1 MEYPTLDKVMTQPLS
16 EESVPPRRRWSP
28 TVPRDRPWLA
38 LTVVALWYVFLG
50 WSLYSARASGVLW
63 ISTGVLSGAIAVAVS
78 VSWIWGV
85 PLVAGGA
92 GWLAADVVL
101 QALWLRGNDVLQ
113 AFLADYFFLGM
124 ALPSRELLHGALRL
138 LLFLL
143 WFSPLF
149 FAREALRETAPRHR
163 LSPLTIATALGLGL
177 GVLLAMAW

>member
-1 MEYPTLDKVMTQPLS
+1 MKYPTLDKVMTQPLS

-28 TVPRDRPWLA
+28 TVPRDRPWVA

-50 WSLYSARASGVLW
+50 WSLQSIQAPGVLW
-63 ISTGVLSGAIAVAVS
+63 FVVTVLSEAIAIAVA

-85 PLVAGGA
+85 PLVAGSA

-124 ALPSRELLHGALRL
+124 PIPSRSLLHGALRL

-149 FAREALRETAPRHR
+149 FAREALRETAPRRR
-163 LSPLTIATALGLGL
+163 LYPLAIATALGLVL
-177 GVLLAMAW
+177 GVLLAMVW